1 MNYENDVLS
10 QKWHNARV
18 NFIITW
24 QTSVLYETPLP
35 LTTSLNDVFDTS
47 IFCCSL
53 KRIILQQSVGI
64 FAISG
69 LIRCTVRFPPA
80 FILFAFICSS
90 SNCRVMPQGPHTNGM
105 HLLFSLPGSGFNW
118 MTRYHGKYAWKS
130 YFPRATLHLVRSICL
145 GGQIIFGIKS
155 PSLKLEADSIH
166 VGFVAVPRLN
176 FNVT

>member
-1 MNYENDVLS
+1 MTNICSLR
-10 QKWHNARV
+10 HP
-18 NFIITW
+18 
-24 QTSVLYETPLP
+24 TP
-35 LTTSLNDVFDTS
+35 THHCSAEWGVFDTS

-64 FAISG
+64 FTISG

-118 MTRYHGKYAWKS
+118 MTRYHEKYAWKS
-130 YFPRATLHLVRSICL
+130 SFPRARPISLYILLDPFAWEGKLSL
-145 GGQIIFGIKS
+145 GS
-155 PSLKLEADSIH
+155 NHHPWSLKPTQFMLVWLRFRGSISM
-166 VGFVAVPRLN
+166 
-176 FNVT
+176 